1 MKSVLCNMV
10 MNGTCCFWSPIKMLL
25 QVPRL
30 GPSITLNQTG
40 LLSPTHYILEAVLAH
55 GYITKFHHP
64 KVI

>member
-1 MKSVLCNMV
+1 MQSGDERHLLLLEPHKDA
-10 MNGTCCFWSPIKMLL
+10 FASPTT
-25 QVPRL
+25 